1 MTYFVSI
8 AHMGQYFKKK
18 RAIANGIALS
28 GVGIGNL
35 VLPPIFRLLLDTYGL
50 QGTLLVMSS
59 LSLNVCVA
67 GALLRPVSAYDKK
80 TIARKDCKDLQ
91 GKGTETEDSIIS
103 TRNGNLFQNCS
114 RFIKSTCRVY
124 TLLEWSLLKKYSFVL
139 YGISMLFYVAGY
151 PAYFVSIPAYAK
163 QLGYTKVEAA
173 YLVSALGLAELVGRL
188 CVGFLADFQFLS
200 TRLLMTILGAL
211 GTVFAILTSFI
222 TGLVP
227 LGLISFL
234 FTATVG
240 SMIALNPVLL
250 AESLG
255 VCRLPSAMGILG
267 IFMGFGSIAGLPLSG
282 W

>member
-18 RAIANGIALS
+18 RAIANGIVLS

-50 QGTLLVMSS
+50 QGTLLVISS
-59 LSLNVCVA
+59 LSLNVYVA

-139 YGISMLFYVAGY
+139 YGISMLFYVA
-151 PAYFVSIPAYAK
+151 
-163 QLGYTKVEAA
+163 
-173 YLVSALGLAELVGRL
+173 
-188 CVGFLADFQFLS
+188 
-200 TRLLMTILGAL
+200 
-211 GTVFAILTSFI
+211 
-222 TGLVP
+222 
-227 LGLISFL
+227 
-234 FTATVG
+234 
-240 SMIALNPVLL
+240 
-250 AESLG
+250 
-255 VCRLPSAMGILG
+255 
-267 IFMGFGSIAGLPLSG
+267 
-282 W
+282 

>member
-1 MTYFVSI
+1 MTYFVST

-50 QGTLLVMSS
+50 QGTLLVMAS

-67 GALLRPVSAYDKK
+67 GALLRPVSAYNKK
-80 TIARKDCKDLQ
+80 TAKQKDRKALQ
-91 GKGTETEDSIIS
+91 GEGTETEDPTMSKSI
-103 TRNGNLFQNCS
+103 GKLFQNCS
-114 RFIKSTCRVY
+114 ESIKSICRVY

-139 YGISMLFYVAGY
+139 YGLSMLFYVAGY

-173 YLVSALGLAELVGRL
+173 YLVSVLGLAELVGRL

-200 TRLLMTILGAL
+200 TPLLMTVLAVL

-222 TGLVP
+222 SGLVP
-227 LGLISFL
+227 LGLISFVS
-234 FTATVG
+234 TATAG
-240 SMIALNPVLL
+240 SMIVLNPVLL

-255 VCRLPSAMGILG
+255 VRKLPSAMGILG
-267 IFMGFGSIAGLPLSG
+267 IFMGIGSIAGLPLSG